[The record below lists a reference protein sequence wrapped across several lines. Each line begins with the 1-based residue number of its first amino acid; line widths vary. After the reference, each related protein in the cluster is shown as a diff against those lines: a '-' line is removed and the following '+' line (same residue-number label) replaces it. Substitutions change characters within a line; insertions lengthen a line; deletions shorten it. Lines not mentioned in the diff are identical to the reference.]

1 MSVLTLVQFRIVT
14 ADFHD
19 LMNSPVIFGSI
30 RVKNPFNAAYVCGL
44 FQEAITSQHIFEP
57 ILARSHLHVI
67 FVEGAL
73 PDLMRRKDTPK
84 SMLEPGADGRQRR
97 RLPLRQQL
105 QQQLLLPAQRHQHPQ
120 PQDQTTITR
129 HLVAAAHHPNLILD
143 TSSSDFTL
151 LKSF

>member
-1 MSVLTLVQFRIVT
+1 MSALTLVQFRIVT

-44 FQEAITSQHIFEP
+44 FHEAITSQHIFEP

-73 PDLMRRKDTPK
+73 PDLMRRRDTPK
-84 SMLEPGADGRQRR
+84 SMLEPEAEGRQRR
-97 RLPLRQQL
+97 RRRLRQQL
-105 QQQLLLPAQRHQHPQ
+105 QQQLLPAQRHQHHQ

-129 HLVAAAHHPNLILD
+129 HLAAEEHHPNLILD
-143 TSSSDFTL
+143 TSF
-151 LKSF
+151 